1 MVHLVYPIVQKG
13 VKSYQTIHN
22 IKWFQCGQYYLF
34 AYSMAG
40 NFIYSLI
47 LHGNSIYLINLRALF
62 YGSNLYVI
70 GKENVLSLLSVIFVL
85 CNRVQSSKITSYFEL
100 F

>member
-1 MVHLVYPIVQKG
+1 MWPV
-13 VKSYQTIHN
+13 
-22 IKWFQCGQYYLF
+22 YLF

-47 LHGNSIYLINLRALF
+47 LHGDSIYLINFSGPLF

-70 GKENVLSLLSVIFVL
+70 GKENVLSLLSVM
-85 CNRVQSSKITSYFEL
+85 NYFFEPDL
-100 F
+100 VYYRMR